1 MKPHTLFILIFM
13 GLLMSC
19 GDELSYN
26 QSETVIVDD
35 STLVE
40 TGIYLN
46 VAAMDIKSSGS
57 SSRTRGNESATA
69 NIDEE
74 KQGTDAERRIDNI
87 WVFQFDATSK
97 KLLITPRYYELEAS
111 PDEQNAHEVNVLL
124 KPNVESIV
132 YVVANTGSKDW
143 ASVDNSST
151 FDDVKRLSIP
161 LTDYYYYIAI
171 GAGGELAIDDKR
183 IPMEGESVSVVTS
196 QNGKINVKLIR
207 MFAKVEI
214 NIGYIPETLDIYD
227 VVVENI
233 PEYCQVGSI
242 APIDENVAADYP
254 TETGWGQ
261 CVFNPK
267 DDQGKY
273 KTMTIY
279 LPENLQGR
287 NKDATENDAE
297 YKTNNAS
304 GKNALYLNFK
314 ANYKNLF
321 TGSIEDTG
329 REYIFYPGAD
339 NYSDY
344 NIKRNNIYKITL
356 NLYTDRYNVATP
368 SSNCFVVKPGQLL
381 SFLPYYRTESGGG
394 YDFSNYLSPDGDES
408 IRINDSKTMTDN
420 VRIIWQT
427 KGAIG
432 DNTNGDKVWIDP
444 KGTDDKKKRKIYVR
458 AGEDGNA
465 LIGAFN
471 SKGEIIWS
479 WHIWV
484 TKNEPANLSS
494 AVVYST
500 YAWNEFGIKTDIRVP
515 GYAIM
520 PCNIGAL
527 SYEPRPQKIDSNEVD
542 PDTHGMLYQWGRK
555 DPFPPA
561 IRGDQVEYK
570 DYYTGTH
577 YGNDNTTPVTKTS
590 GTTED
595 YLFHSLAAKNIET
608 VTGDDVIKYTI
619 QHPTVFLCGT
629 KEAFQNENY
638 TRYSVNYQFQGD
650 WMKYHDDKLWGGKPP
665 VIGTS
670 MKY

>member
-1 MKPHTLFILIFM
+1 M
-13 GLLMSC
+13 
-19 GDELSYN
+19 
-26 QSETVIVDD
+26 
-35 STLVE
+35 
-40 TGIYLN
+40 
-46 VAAMDIKSSGS
+46 
-57 SSRTRGNESATA
+57 
-69 NIDEE
+69 
-74 KQGTDAERRIDNI
+74 
-87 WVFQFDATSK
+87 
-97 KLLITPRYYELEAS
+97 
-111 PDEQNAHEVNVLL
+111 
-124 KPNVESIV
+124 
-132 YVVANTGSKDW
+132 
-143 ASVDNSST
+143 
-151 FDDVKRLSIP
+151 
-161 LTDYYYYIAI
+161 
-171 GAGGELAIDDKR
+171 
-183 IPMEGESVSVVTS
+183 
-196 QNGKINVKLIR
+196 
-207 MFAKVEI
+207 
-214 NIGYIPETLDIYD
+214 
-227 VVVENI
+227 
-233 PEYCQVGSI
+233 
-242 APIDENVAADYP
+242 
-254 TETGWGQ
+254 
-261 CVFNPK
+261 
-267 DDQGKY
+267 
-273 KTMTIY
+273 
-279 LPENLQGR
+279 
-287 NKDATENDAE
+287 
-297 YKTNNAS
+297 
-304 GKNALYLNFK
+304 
-314 ANYKNLF
+314 
-321 TGSIEDTG
+321 
-329 REYIFYPGAD
+329 
-339 NYSDY
+339 
-344 NIKRNNIYKITL
+344 
-356 NLYTDRYNVATP
+356 
-368 SSNCFVVKPGQLL
+368 
-381 SFLPYYRTESGGG
+381 
-394 YDFSNYLSPDGDES
+394 
-408 IRINDSKTMTDN
+408 
-420 VRIIWQT
+420 
-427 KGAIG
+427 
-432 DNTNGDKVWIDP
+432 
-444 KGTDDKKKRKIYVR
+444 R